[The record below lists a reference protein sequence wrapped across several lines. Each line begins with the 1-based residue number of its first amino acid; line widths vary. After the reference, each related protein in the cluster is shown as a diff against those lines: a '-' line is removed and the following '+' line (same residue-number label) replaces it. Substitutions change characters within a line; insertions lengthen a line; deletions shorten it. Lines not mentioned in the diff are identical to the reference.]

1 MQSSFEYFP
10 TNDMATS
17 SMVATNFEQMEI
29 FELTKFDFIELNKL
43 LKITQLAS
51 SGGEASR
58 LISEGHVTVNGAVET
73 QKRKKLK
80 AGDKVELGAEVIEAR

>member
-1 MQSSFEYFP
+1 MFQLP
-10 TNDMATS
+10 NKGLPHQIRQIV
-17 SMVATNFEQMEI
+17 VAQMEI

-80 AGDKVELGAEVIEAR
+80 AGDKVELGGEVIEVR